1 MEYCVLCVFSNI
13 CIGISLFFFVKIG
26 HKKSEY
32 IRMINERGMYTLL
45 EAYHWWVM
53 STADFSTHKKNFYV
67 ILFLIWIGRI
77 FVRHFSPFLW
87 LHTFS
92 FIIADFNQKE
102 PINHR

>member
-1 MEYCVLCVFSNI
+1 
-13 CIGISLFFFVKIG
+13 
-26 HKKSEY
+26 
-32 IRMINERGMYTLL
+32 MINERGMYTLL

-53 STADFSTHKKNFYV
+53 STADFSTQKK
-67 ILFLIWIGRI
+67 FLCDSFPHLDWRI
-77 FVRHFSPFLW
+77 FVRHFFPFLW